1 MFSRPRHRTR
11 KKLAVTFIFV
21 HHRQQHPVVFLVGT
35 SVPQNLGCSPVFSWP
50 PLGVRQH
57 LSATSMLGH
66 RFHPR
71 GRCSTSPEKLNSCM
85 LYPAILDHRPS
96 FRETTVIVRPGVHIQ
111 DRVATT
117 ITLPSTVQI
126 TSTVLTTKGITSICL
141 FGTAGRPCTPAI
153 STTQIYIPCI

>member
-1 MFSRPRHRTR
+1 MLLPMMHENERLTEKMISSYS
-11 KKLAVTFIFV
+11 
-21 HHRQQHPVVFLVGT
+21 T

-57 LSATSMLGH
+57 LSATSMLGQGAVLPPKSQLLH
-66 RFHPR
+66 AV
-71 GRCSTSPEKLNSCM
+71 SS
-85 LYPAILDHRPS
+85 HRPS

-141 FGTAGRPCTPAI
+141 FGTAGRPCTSAI